1 MRINKDEKEGDD
13 FNDEIRAKTAKVS
26 SVLTSSTSKGFI
38 FG

>member
-13 FNDEIRAKTAKVS
+13 FNDEIRAKTAND
-26 SVLTSSTSKGFI
+26 SVLTSSTSKGFL